1 MAKVCQKTGKKE
13 LEVLDELRQ
22 QVLGVLKSMRE
33 AIKYAEDEQYLK
45 DAPIRE
51 KIRQMALCPAGYDW
65 HREGDG
71 WRCNGGSHFLS
82 NAQLNTN

>member
-33 AIKYAEDEQYLK
+33 PSSML
-45 DAPIRE
+45 RT
-51 KIRQMALCPAGYDW
+51 
-65 HREGDG
+65 
-71 WRCNGGSHFLS
+71 SS
-82 NAQLNTN
+82 T

>member
-33 AIKYAEDEQYLK
+33 SIKYAEDEQYLK

-82 NAQLNTN
+82 NAQLM